1 MPPRRIAVVANAR
14 TMGARG
20 LTKGALAGRFAAQ
33 GLAAEV
39 TVAQDGDE
47 LARASRRAVE
57 QGVETIVAGGGDGTM
72 NAVAAQLVG
81 TAATLGVLPLGTL
94 NHFAK
99 DLRIPCELDAAIRC
113 MADGQAMRIDV
124 GRVNERVFLNNSSIG
139 LYPAM
144 VELRD
149 RRQHERGWG
158 KWPATVWASF
168 KTLRSY
174 PYVKVDVE
182 LDGTP
187 RHRRTPFVFVGN
199 NRYHLNGSG
208 LDLGARERL
217 DGGELSIYLAPHSG
231 RAGVLL
237 LPVQA
242 WLGRL
247 HRSRTFEA
255 YRGTQLR
262 IDAPV
267 AQLRVATD
275 GETCLLQTPLHYR
288 IEPQA
293 LRVLAPPQGP

>member
-1 MPPRRIAVVANAR
+1 MPPPTIAVVANAR
-14 TMGARG
+14 AMGARG
-20 LTKGALAGRFAAQ
+20 LTKGALAERFATQ

-39 TVAQDGDE
+39 TLAQDGDE
-47 LARASRRAVE
+47 LARAARRAVE
-57 QGVETIVAGGGDGTM
+57 QGVETVVAGGGDGTM

-99 DLRIPCELDAAIRC
+99 DLRIPCGLDAAIRC
-113 MADGQAMRIDV
+113 VADGRAIRIDV
-124 GRVNERVFLNNSSIG
+124 GRVNDRVFLNNSSIG

-149 RRQHERGWG
+149 RRRHERGWG

-199 NRYHLNGSG
+199 NSYHLNGTG
-208 LDLGARERL
+208 LDLGTRERL
-217 DGGELSIYLAPHSG
+217 DGGELSLYLAPRSG

-255 YRGTQLR
+255 HRATTLR
-262 IDAPV
+262 IAAPV
-267 AQLRVATD
+267 PRLRVATD

-288 IEPQA
+288 IEPRA
-293 LRVLAPPQGP
+293 LRVFAPAREA

>member
-1 MPPRRIAVVANAR
+1 MPARQIAVIANVRA
-14 TMGARG
+14 MGVRG
-20 LTKGALAGRFAAQ
+20 IAAAALAERFAAQ

-39 TVAQDGDE
+39 TLAQDGE
-47 LARASRRAVE
+47 ALASAARQALDRGA
-57 QGVETIVAGGGDGTM
+57 ETVVAGGGDGTM

-81 TAATLGVLPLGTL
+81 NAATLGVLPLGTL

-113 MADGQAMRIDV
+113 VADGQAMRVDV
-124 GRVNERVFLNNSSIG
+124 GRVNDRVFLNNSSIG

-149 RRQHERGWG
+149 RRRTERGWG

-208 LDLGARERL
+208 LDLGTRERL

-237 LPVQA
+237 LPVRA

-255 YRGTQLR
+255 HRATQLR
-262 IDAPV
+262 IAAPV
-267 AQLRVATD
+267 PRLRVATD
-275 GETCLLQTPLHYR
+275 GETCLLETPLHYR
-288 IEPQA
+288 IEPRA
-293 LRVLAPPQGP
+293 LRVLAPARGP

>member
-1 MPPRRIAVVANAR
+1 MPPRKIAVIANAR
-14 TMGARG
+14 AVGARG
-20 LTKGALAGRFAAQ
+20 LAAASLAERFAAR

-47 LARASRRAVE
+47 LARAARQALGR
-57 QGVETIVAGGGDGTM
+57 GVETVVAGGGDGTM
-72 NAVAAQLVG
+72 NAVAAHLVG

-94 NHFAK
+94 NHFAR
-99 DLRIPCELDAAIRC
+99 DLRIPCGLDAAIRC
-113 MADGQAMRIDV
+113 VADGQAMRVDV
-124 GRVNERVFLNNSSIG
+124 GRVNDRVFLNNSSIG

-158 KWPATVWASF
+158 KWQATVWASLQ
-168 KTLRSY
+168 TLRSY

-199 NRYHLNGSG
+199 NSYHLNGTG
-208 LDLGARERL
+208 LDLGTRERL
-217 DGGELSIYLAPHSG
+217 DGGELSLYLAPRSG
-231 RAGVLL
+231 RADVLL
-237 LPVQA
+237 LPLQA

-255 YRGTQLR
+255 HRATQLR
-262 IDAPV
+262 VDAPV
-267 AQLRVATD
+267 PRLRVATD
-275 GETCLLQTPLHYR
+275 GETCLLETPLHYR

-293 LRVLAPPQGP
+293 LRVLAPPREP

>member
-1 MPPRRIAVVANAR
+1 MPPSKIAVVANAR
-14 TMGARG
+14 AMAARG
-20 LTKGALAGRFAAQ
+20 LTVAALAERFPAQ
-33 GLAAEV
+33 GLAARV
-39 TVAQDGDE
+39 TLARDGDE
-47 LARASRRAVE
+47 LARAARDALDAGVDAV
-57 QGVETIVAGGGDGTM
+57 VAGGGDGTV

-113 MADGQAMRIDV
+113 VAEGHATRVDV

-149 RRQHERGWG
+149 RRQAERGWG

-187 RHRRTPFVFVGN
+187 RHRRTPFLFVGN

-208 LDLGARERL
+208 LELGARERL
-217 DGGELSIYLAPHSG
+217 DGGELSVYLAPHSG

-255 YRGTQLR
+255 HHATTLR
-262 IDAPV
+262 IAAPV
-267 AQLRVATD
+267 PRLRVATD
-275 GETCLLQTPLHYR
+275 GETCLLETPLHYR
-288 IEPQA
+288 IERRA
-293 LRVLAPPQGP
+293 LRVLAPARGA